1 MDGHNDEPVEG
12 GPTDAASRAP
22 DAHAE
27 IAPEITPS
35 HIGLSRRDFATR
47 IGAGGVA
54 AVGLAIAA
62 PNIRT
67 IRFATKAAVGSP
79 PPTTGSTTTTTVG
92 TGQQSGGGGSISV
105 SDSTPCVGDTIHV
118 HASGFVPHTAV
129 RILLDGETLGVVT
142 ADSHGSIDVTIKL
155 HHSQTG
161 SHTIRV
167 VGIQKGGRTLT
178 LSKSL
183 HIKSEEE
190 CNSHSEGTTVPG
202 STALTTP
209 TTTVTPVTAGRVG
222 GGLGPNGGGS
232 QQIGNES
239 ALAFTGTDAID
250 LALIGAAATV
260 GGRLLYGLARPRDDE
275 EDE

>member
-1 MDGHNDEPVEG
+1 MDGHSEEPVEG
-12 GPTDAASRAP
+12 RPTDAASSAPETHPAAAP
-22 DAHAE
+22 D
-27 IAPEITPS
+27 ITPS
-35 HIGLSRRDFATR
+35 NIGLSRRAFATR

-79 PPTTGSTTTTTVG
+79 PPKSGGTTTTTTVP
-92 TGQQSGGGGSISV
+92 TGPQGGGGSISV
-105 SDSTPCVGDTIHV
+105 SDSTPCVGDTIRV
-118 HASGFVPHTAV
+118 TASGFVPHTAV
-129 RILLDGETLGVVT
+129 RILLDSDTLGVVT
-142 ADSHGSIDVTIKL
+142 ADSHGAINVTIKL

-161 SHTIRV
+161 FHTIKA
-167 VGIQKGGRTLT
+167 VGIQTGGRTLT

-209 TTTVTPVTAGRVG
+209 TTTVTPVTAGRTG
-222 GGLGPNGGGS
+222 GGLGPNGGG

-260 GGRLLYGLARPRDDE
+260 GGRLLYGLARPSDDDE